1 MKSSYIIP
9 YNQKSSIFKVRDAL
23 SSNIKKNLSKQIILI
38 CIGSDR
44 STGDS
49 LGPIIGEKL
58 KFLRRANFSLYG
70 TLENPV
76 HAKNLCETLSAIKK
90 THKNPY
96 IIAVDASLG
105 SIDDVGSIIIKNTPL
120 MPGSALDKKLP
131 PVGDLSIKGIVNVT
145 GALDFMVLQN
155 TRLYTVML
163 LADIISSGIYH
174 SVIQTMGSKK
184 ISQNNLKSTRETISS
199 NKKRSV

>member
-1 MKSSYIIP
+1 MSSSYLIA
-9 YNQKSSIFKVRDAL
+9 YNDKNALFKIRDAISSIIKR
-23 SSNIKKNLSKQIILI
+23 NISDDRHIVLI

-49 LGPIIGEKL
+49 LGPIVGEKL
-58 KFLRRANFSLYG
+58 KFLQRANFSLYG

-76 HAKNLCETLSAIKK
+76 HAKNLCETLTSIKN
-90 THKNPY
+90 THKHPY

-105 SIDDVGSIIIKNTPL
+105 TIDDIGNIIIKNTPL

-131 PVGDLSIKGIVNVT
+131 PVGDLSIKGIVNVS

-163 LADIISSGIYH
+163 LADIISNGIYH
-174 SVIQTMGSKK
+174 AIIQTMGSKK
-184 ISQNNLKSTRETISS
+184 LHSKELNISCESVIS
-199 NKKRSV
+199 N